1 MNYTDE
7 KQEISKENRFIIQV
21 MIMYIE
27 DYEFLYE
34 CMGYDT
40 KNIILD
46 VEDLIVELID
56 LQRDDVYY
64 CPLTIA

>member
-34 CMGYDT
+34 CLDIDT
-40 KNIILD
+40 RSLVID
-46 VEDLIVELID
+46 VEDLIVNLID
-56 LQRDDVYY
+56 YQEDCIYY
-64 CPLTIA
+64 TPLTIA

>member
-27 DYEFLYE
+27 DYEFLYQ

-40 KNIILD
+40 KYVIID
-46 VEDLIVELID
+46 VENLIIDLIDIQGECI
-56 LQRDDVYY
+56 QYT
-64 CPLTIA
+64 PLTIA

>member
-40 KNIILD
+40 KNVIFD
-46 VEDLIVELID
+46 VEDLIVDLID
-56 LQRDDVYY
+56 LQGDNVYY

>member
-1 MNYTDE
+1 MNYIDE

-56 LQRDDVYY
+56 LQKDDVYY

>member
-1 MNYTDE
+1 
-7 KQEISKENRFIIQV
+7 

-40 KNIILD
+40 KNVIFD
-46 VEDLIVELID
+46 VEDLIVDLID

>member
-46 VEDLIVELID
+46 VEDLIVDLID
-56 LQRDDVYY
+56 LQGDSVYY

>member
-1 MNYTDE
+1 
-7 KQEISKENRFIIQV
+7 

>member
-1 MNYTDE
+1 
-7 KQEISKENRFIIQV
+7 

-34 CMGYDT
+34 CLGHDT

-46 VEDLIVELID
+46 VEDLIIDLID

>member
-46 VEDLIVELID
+46 VEDLIVDLID

>member
-1 MNYTDE
+1 MSYIDE
-7 KQEISKENRFIIQV
+7 KQSSPKENKFIIKV

-40 KNIILD
+40 KNVIFD

>member
-1 MNYTDE
+1 
-7 KQEISKENRFIIQV
+7 

-46 VEDLIVELID
+46 VEDLIVDLID
-56 LQRDDVYY
+56 LQGDSVYY

>member
-1 MNYTDE
+1 MNYIDE

-46 VEDLIVELID
+46 VEDLIVDLID

-64 CPLTIA
+64 SPLTIA

>member
-1 MNYTDE
+1 MNYIDE

-46 VEDLIVELID
+46 VEDLIVDLID

>member
-1 MNYTDE
+1 MSYIDE
-7 KQEISKENRFIIQV
+7 KQSSPKENKFIIKV

-40 KNIILD
+40 KNVIFD
-46 VEDLIVELID
+46 VEDLIVDLID

>member
-56 LQRDDVYY
+56 LQKDDVYY

>member
-40 KNIILD
+40 KNVIFD
-46 VEDLIVELID
+46 VEDLIVDLID

>member
-46 VEDLIVELID
+46 VEDLIVDLID
-56 LQRDDVYY
+56 LQGDYVYY